1 MQKGG
6 VGKIALILALGLGF
20 LIQTPALAQSPTST
34 DQTAPIEEHSQY
46 GTYDRVLVKTVQHQS
61 IVNGTE
67 TSQTIKYTI
76 EFLSGK
82 RKGQSFTFSKMQ
94 NEPDLARLNPQAG
107 DRLVAFSQIDLN
119 SQPKIYFENYDRYP
133 IYFWIFILL
142 AIALFLLAGTAGLRI
157 GLFLALSLLIVNYVL
172 LPLGMKDWP
181 AIIITLIS
189 FSLLSACGLLLFKGW
204 NKKSLA
210 SLLGVLL
217 GISVTCL
224 TVSLFSAWAHLSSP
238 ANETNQN
245 YFSGLGDLQG
255 IFLLGILL
263 ATFAIIQDICVS
275 IIAGI
280 AELKRV
286 NPNSDLK
293 SLFKAGMSIGW
304 DHLGTMAPILTL
316 ASLGFAL
323 PAIATQISAETDW
336 LRLLNMDLVA
346 QTLILPIAAL
356 FGIILAI
363 PLCCL
368 VGSLI
373 WTRGAKPANT
383 MRRALVWRAAPM
395 AEEDPKNDLTT
406 S

>member
-20 LIQTPALAQSPTST
+20 LMQTPALAQSTTST
-34 DQTAPIEEHSQY
+34 SQAAPVEEHSQY
-46 GTYDRVLVKTVQHQS
+46 GTYDRVLVKTVQRQS
-61 IVNGTE
+61 IVNGAE
-67 TSQTIKYTI
+67 TSQTIEYTI

-82 RKGQSFTFSKMQ
+82 RKGQNSTFSKLQ
-94 NEPDLARLNPQAG
+94 SDPDLQRMNPQAG
-107 DRLVAFSQIDLN
+107 DRVVVFSQIDLSN
-119 SQPKIYFENYDRYP
+119 QPKIYFENYDRYP
-133 IYFWIFILL
+133 IYVWICVILFIV
-142 AIALFLLAGTAGLRI
+142 
-157 GLFLALSLLIVNYVL
+157 LALLGGSKGLMTGLSLGMTLLIVNYVL
-172 LPLGMKDWP
+172 LPLDMKDWP

-189 FSLLSACGLLLFKGW
+189 FSLLSACGLLLFRGW

-217 GISVTCL
+217 GISATCL
-224 TVSLFSAWAHLSSP
+224 TVNLFSAWARLSSP

-245 YFSGLGDLQG
+245 YFSGFGDLQG
-255 IFLLGILL
+255 IFKLGILL
-263 ATFAIIQDICVS
+263 AAFAIIQDICVS

-293 SLFKAGMSIGW
+293 GLFKAGMSIGR
-304 DHLGTMAPILTL
+304 DHLATMAPILPL

-323 PAIATQISAETDW
+323 PAIAAQISSETDW

-395 AEEDPKNDLTT
+395 AEEDAKNDL
-406 S
+406 

>member
-20 LIQTPALAQSPTST
+20 LIQTPALAQSATST
-34 DQTAPIEEHSQY
+34 SSAAPVEEHSQY
-46 GTYDRVLVKTVQHQS
+46 GTYDRVLVKNVQSQS
-61 IVNGTE
+61 VVNGAE

-82 RKGQSFTFSKMQ
+82 RKGQSFTISKMQ

-142 AIALFLLAGTAGLRI
+142 IIALFLLAGTAGLKI

-217 GISVTCL
+217 GISATCL
-224 TVSLFSAWAHLSSP
+224 TVNLFSAWAHLSSP

-263 ATFAIIQDICVS
+263 AAFAIIQDICVS

-293 SLFKAGMSIGW
+293 GLFKAGMSIGW
-304 DHLGTMAPILTL
+304 DHLATMAPILTL

-323 PAIATQISAETDW
+323 PAIAAQISSETDW

-383 MRRALVWRAAPM
+383 MRRALVWRAAPI
-395 AEEDPKNDLTT
+395 AEEDTKNDLMR